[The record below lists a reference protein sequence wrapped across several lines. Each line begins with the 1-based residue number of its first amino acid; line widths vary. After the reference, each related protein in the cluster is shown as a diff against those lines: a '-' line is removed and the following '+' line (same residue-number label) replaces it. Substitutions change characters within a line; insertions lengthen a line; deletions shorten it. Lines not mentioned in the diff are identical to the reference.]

1 MVGGG
6 VECAVG
12 WDGVCGG
19 VGWVGMGSGGM
30 GSVASEVG
38 GGRAVKGRGWWK
50 RELMQK
56 CRAFKQ

>member
-12 WDGVCGG
+12 WDEVCSGVE
-19 VGWVGMGSGGM
+19 WGGM
-30 GSVASEVG
+30 GSAASKVG

-56 CRAFKQ
+56 CRAFEQ